1 MDKLLVKGNK
11 RINGRMRNQTS
22 KNAVLAMLAASILT
36 DKEVIIRQCPKIT
49 DVDNMAKILVELGCK
64 VKWEGDSLV
73 IDCSSAH
80 RHEIPHSLAKELRS
94 SIFMLGPI
102 LEGFTRLKWLTPA
115 GAT

>member
-1 MDKLLVKGNK
+1 
-11 RINGRMRNQTS
+11 MRNQTS

-80 RHEIPHSLAKELRS
+80 RQIPPQPGKGASLLPY
-94 SIFMLGPI
+94 FH
-102 LEGFTRLKWLTPA
+102 A
-115 GAT
+115 GSYSGKVSQG